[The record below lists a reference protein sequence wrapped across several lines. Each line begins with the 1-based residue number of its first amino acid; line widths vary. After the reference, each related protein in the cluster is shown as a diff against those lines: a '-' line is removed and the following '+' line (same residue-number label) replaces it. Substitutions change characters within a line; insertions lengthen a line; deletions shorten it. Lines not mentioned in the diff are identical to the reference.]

1 MVHVVC
7 KSTIT
12 SAAESFINFHA
23 HKMIRNLVSAS
34 RVIFCEPVWRA
45 DVESQAIKVHTI
57 RSMVKYDLANV
68 ACQRVHRIGQ
78 SRRVMGKQAQYTVL
92 GSY

>member
-1 MVHVVC
+1 MVHVAC
-7 KSTIT
+7 KSIVT
-12 SAAESFINFHA
+12 SAESIVNLHP

-57 RSMVKYDLANV
+57 RPMVKYDLANV
-68 ACQRVHRIGQ
+68 AC
-78 SRRVMGKQAQYTVL
+78 
-92 GSY
+92 